1 MDYVIRRRKSGSM
14 KRGIIQPLEIN
25 CNRELVMLDNEE
37 RIELLSPASAAFH
50 KPDFNIHVLAIMG
63 VKVPVNVELLKAK
76 FPSTLCKHPRFSS
89 VVEGNPCKGEKLR
102 WTRTEVNLDKH
113 IIVPK
118 INPENIDSP
127 EKYVEDYIYNLS
139 KTTLD
144 KSRPLWDVHVLN
156 LKLSED
162 VKAVTVFRVHH
173 SLGDGTS
180 LISLLLALTRKTS
193 DPEALPTIPAS
204 KLCNDDNNN
213 NNNTRKGL
221 FWKWAIALWM
231 ILKLFWNTSIDILL
245 FVATTLFLKDNCP
258 FKSSPEGA
266 NAPRRVVYKI
276 FSLDDMKFVKN
287 AIGGTIND
295 VAVGITQAGLSQ
307 YLYRKYGNK
316 GDTNEDTRGKM
327 KRFLSNIRLRSVLL
341 VNIRPSG
348 GVQALADMMEKD
360 AEVKWGN
367 SVGFMLLP
375 FTLGLHDDPLDYIR
389 DAKTRV
395 DKKKHSF
402 EAIYTFFMAEIV
414 MKFFGSKVA
423 SVISDRINS
432 HTTMGFSNLPGPV
445 EDVAFYGLPL
455 AFVAPSSYGQPH
467 AVLINFQSYSDKMT
481 IVLAVDEYTV
491 PDPHQLCD
499 DIVDSLKLIKDAVI
513 KQGIVKP
520 SCPSS

>member
-348 GVQALADMMEKD
+348 GVQ
-360 AEVKWGN
+360 
-367 SVGFMLLP
+367 
-375 FTLGLHDDPLDYIR
+375 
-389 DAKTRV
+389 
-395 DKKKHSF
+395 
-402 EAIYTFFMAEIV
+402 
-414 MKFFGSKVA
+414 VA